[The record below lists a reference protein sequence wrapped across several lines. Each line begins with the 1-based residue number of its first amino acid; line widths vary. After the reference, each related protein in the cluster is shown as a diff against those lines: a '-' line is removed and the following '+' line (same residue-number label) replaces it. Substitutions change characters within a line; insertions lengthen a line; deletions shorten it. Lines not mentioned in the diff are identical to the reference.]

1 MTEERTRYSDVEL
14 TEFKQL
20 IMDKLQKAEEEL
32 VFYKK
37 QLSDRAD
44 TSDAKLKG
52 LDDGNVSAEVE
63 RLTEMA
69 SRQAKLIKHLN
80 NALIRIENKVYGIC
94 RETGKLI
101 SKDRLRAVPH
111 ATLSIAAKI
120 DFVKKPDC

>member
-1 MTEERTRYSDVEL
+1 MTEERTRYGDAEL
-14 TEFKQL
+14 LEFKQ
-20 IMDKLQKAEEEL
+20 IITDKLKKAEDEL
-32 VFYKK
+32 VFYKT
-37 QLSDRAD
+37 QLSDRAN

-69 SRQAKLIKHLN
+69 SRQAKLIKHLQ

-101 SKDRLRAVPH
+101 SKERLRAVPH
-111 ATLSIAAKI
+111 ATLSIAAKMGR
-120 DFVKKPDC
+120 K